1 MKIAWIFLGLVLAGA
16 QMSASG
22 ADKASP
28 VNSTKDKITGLPVYP
43 GVTETGPLP
52 TTVVCKSQSSGEFFI
67 VSGKNTRDLTNW
79 YTAALPGFKKYP
91 AVTDGR
97 TQVTYFSADGTQ
109 EVTITGNPNSPE
121 AYSIS
126 YGRFHPG
133 LSTSAMASFNTGKM
147 ICSRT

>member
-1 MKIAWIFLGLVLAGA
+1 MKVTCIVLGLVLAGA
-16 QMSASG
+16 QMSASE
-22 ADKASP
+22 ADTASP
-28 VNSTKDKITGLPVYP
+28 VNSTKDKTTGLPIYP

-52 TTVVCKSQSSGEFFI
+52 TTVVCKSQSSGNFFI

>member
-1 MKIAWIFLGLVLAGA
+1 MT
-16 QMSASG
+16 
-22 ADKASP
+22 DP
-28 VNSTKDKITGLPVYP
+28 
-43 GVTETGPLP
+43 GPLP
-52 TTVVCKSQSSGEFFI
+52 TTVLCKSQSSGNFFI

-97 TQVTYFSADGTQ
+97 TQVTFFSADGTQ
-109 EVTITGNPNSPE
+109 EVTITGNPNSTE

-133 LSTSAMASFNTGKM
+133 LTTAAMASFNTGKM
-147 ICSRT
+147 ICGRT

>member
-1 MKIAWIFLGLVLAGA
+1 MKGTCIVLGLVLAGA

-22 ADKASP
+22 ADTASP

-52 TTVVCKSQSSGEFFI
+52 TTVLCKSQMSGDFFI
-67 VSGKNTRDLTNW
+67 VRGTNTRDLTNW
-79 YTAALPGFKKYP
+79 YTCALRGFKKFST
-91 AVTDGR
+91 VTGGTSQD
-97 TQVTYFSADGTQ
+97 TYFSADGTQ
-109 EVTITGNPNSPE
+109 EVTITGIRNSPE

-133 LSTSAMASFNTGKM
+133 LPTSAMATFNTGKM
-147 ICSRT
+147 ICGHT